1 MTTNEEELATKL
13 GVPRSVLKGWRRGM
27 VKGSDWMLEKGRVAF
42 TAGGI
47 RKLEE
52 KLGLRQIPEGFYFTD
67 KEYKRVRVKRNWP
80 LNKRIV
86 TCVDDEGAELTVRV
100 RNNEN
105 FRPFLTNGE
114 PMELTVRKDGDGWTL
129 EGRGPRYAGRW

>member
-1 MTTNEEELATKL
+1 MTTNEEDLARKL
-13 GVPRSVLKGWRRGM
+13 GVPRSVLKGWRKDM
-27 VKGSDWMLEKGRVAF
+27 VKGSDWMLETGRVVF

-52 KLGLRQIPEGFYFTD
+52 KLGLRQIPDGFYFTD

-80 LNKRIV
+80 HNKRIV
-86 TCVDDEGAELTVRV
+86 TCIDDGGAELDVRV

-105 FRPFLTNGE
+105 FRSFMTNGK

-129 EGRGPRYAGRW
+129 EGRGPRYVGRW

>member
-1 MTTNEEELATKL
+1 MATKL
-13 GVPRSVLKGWRRGM
+13 GVPRSVLKGWRKAM
-27 VKGSDWMLEKGRVAF
+27 VKGSDWMLEKGRVVF

-52 KLGLRQIPEGFYFTD
+52 KLGLRQVPDGFYFTD
-67 KEYKRVRVKRNWP
+67 KEYKRVQVKRNWP

-86 TCVDDEGAELTVRV
+86 TCVDDDGAELTVRV

-105 FRPFLTNGE
+105 FRPFLTTGK

-129 EGRGPRYAGRW
+129 EGRCPRYVGRW